1 MIFYEI
7 IHIIIRNR
15 EIGIEKKTD
24 FVKGSE
30 VMTSKTYKNLNL
42 QQLQS
47 KPSKTICSK
56 EALSDVQK
64 IEWSKEVI
72 EGRRKVTITGN
83 QKK

>member
-1 MIFYEI
+1 M
-7 IHIIIRNR
+7 IRNS

-24 FVKGSE
+24 FMKGSGG
-30 VMTSKTYKNLNL
+30 VTNKQYKNLNL

-56 EALSDVQK
+56 EALSDVQR

-72 EGRRKVTITGN
+72 EGKRKVMVAGN